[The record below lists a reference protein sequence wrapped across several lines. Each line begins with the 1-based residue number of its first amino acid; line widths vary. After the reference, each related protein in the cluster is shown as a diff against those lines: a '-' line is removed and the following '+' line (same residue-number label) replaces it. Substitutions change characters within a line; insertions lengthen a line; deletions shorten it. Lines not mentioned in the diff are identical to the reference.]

1 LDIVA
6 VFTIEALASPVLL
19 IVVEELCDL
28 LDVCDAVYVPLPVEV
43 FVELGELLIDVVVVD
58 VLEEEVEFVGR
69 GVVVELAVYEAEL
82 VPVGL
87 GRGSLDR
94 LAEGDPVAGGLR
106 DMLAQAEALAERD
119 ARALSVAVVHPVFV
133 CEPPVVPDT
142 VAESF
147 RLFVNI
153 WQRVGDTDTL
163 DVLEGGSERV

>member
-1 LDIVA
+1 M
-6 VFTIEALASPVLL
+6 
-19 IVVEELCDL
+19 VV
-28 LDVCDAVYVPLPVEV
+28 
-43 FVELGELLIDVVVVD
+43 G

-69 GVVVELAVYEAEL
+69 GVVVELAVYETES

-94 LAEGDPVAGGLR
+94 LAEGDPVGGGRR

-119 ARALSVAVVHPVFV
+119 ARALSVAVVQPVFV
-133 CEPPVVPDT
+133 CEPAVVPDT

-147 RLFVNI
+147 RLFVNT